1 MTITAQQLIEYP
13 RNIRPH
19 LVLLGAGASK
29 AAFPD
34 GDANGRC
41 VPLMDELVN
50 VVELGQPLEQAGINL
65 TQERNFEV
73 IYSKL
78 KQNPELAHIAQKIEL
93 RIDDYFSSLSLP
105 DKATIY
111 DRLLLSLRP
120 ANAIFTFNWDPF
132 LFDAYQRNRTAVSL
146 PGIFFLHGNVRIGAC
161 SIHDNNWGDKNLCCP
176 DCLQPLTKVP
186 LLYPISKKD
195 YSTNPFIRGNWESAT
210 SQFRSAFTIT
220 IFGYGAPTSDADAIE
235 LLNQAWFEESD
246 REMEHM
252 QIIDIA
258 DQSVLHQRWSPFTPT
273 SHYRVIKQFNASR
286 IARWPRRTC
295 ESLIYPMSK
304 GVPCED
310 FPLPETDNL
319 VELQAAAARIAQH
332 EHR

>member
-120 ANAIFTFNWDPF
+120 ADAIFTFNWDPF

-161 SIHDNNWGDKNLCCP
+161 SVHDKWGERNLRCT
-176 DCLQPLTKVP
+176 DC
-186 LLYPISKKD
+186 
-195 YSTNPFIRGNWESAT
+195 
-210 SQFRSAFTIT
+210 
-220 IFGYGAPTSDADAIE
+220 
-235 LLNQAWFEESD
+235 
-246 REMEHM
+246 
-252 QIIDIA
+252 
-258 DQSVLHQRWSPFTPT
+258 
-273 SHYRVIKQFNASR
+273 
-286 IARWPRRTC
+286 
-295 ESLIYPMSK
+295 
-304 GVPCED
+304 
-310 FPLPETDNL
+310 
-319 VELQAAAARIAQH
+319 
-332 EHR
+332 